1 MRIIPALFQIR
12 GIHSTANLR
21 KQVRIF
27 YNQEK
32 PILIIW
38 KIPGHKT
45 FKAPCVYWYVFLFHF
60 VQSVN
65 IKFLLKKAYE
75 ILKHQGN
82 VRCRIVS
89 SGTEA
94 VVWRCSVKKVFL
106 EISQNSPENSCARAS
121 FLIMLQASG

>member
-1 MRIIPALFQIR
+1 MRIIPALFQIT
-12 GIHSTANLR
+12 GIHSIANLR
-21 KQVRIF
+21 KQVKIF

-45 FKAPCVYWYVFLFHF
+45 FKAPCVYWYVFVFHL
-60 VQSVN
+60 VQSAN

-75 ILKHQGN
+75 ILKDQGN
-82 VRCRIVS
+82 VRCRIIS
-89 SGTEA
+89 SCTEA
-94 VVWRCSVKKVFL
+94 VVWRCSMKKVFL
-106 EISQNSPENSCARAS
+106 EISQNSPEKSCARAS